1 MYSGGPAKSEL
12 LRRVLV
18 AIMMRLSRFI
28 KGGFKGF
35 ERSCLW
41 DLSRTC
47 QPPGK
52 AGGGPG
58 RNGLGIWDRAYRDK
72 SIKGG
77 TRRNAQLL
85 PCNSLVN

>member
-28 KGGFKGF
+28 KSGFKGF

-41 DLSRTC
+41 DLS
-47 QPPGK
+47 PIPH
-52 AGGGPG
+52 
-58 RNGLGIWDRAYRDK
+58 
-72 SIKGG
+72 
-77 TRRNAQLL
+77 
-85 PCNSLVN
+85 